1 MRHLNRHGQ
10 NRSTRLLMRRWPAMV
25 LKTRAIFRAN
35 FVLASACLSFLVSV
49 RTTIE
54 AQSDS
59 FYSGKTVRIIVGFTP
74 GGFYDRWARL
84 LSRYMPK
91 YIPGNPNFVV
101 QNMPG
106 ASSVIAA
113 NYVYNLAKSDGLTIL
128 VPINSLFLDQIA
140 GRKEVKFD
148 IRKFD
153 WIGTQEK
160 APTMLYFR
168 ADSPFKTVADIIK
181 APEPPKC
188 GSTGTASTGY
198 LVAKLMDE
206 AFKAKINTVTGY
218 QGGSEIDVAVERGE
232 IVCRGMDIPPHF
244 GREPFDSW
252 HKKGFDRHI
261 LQSGPKRDPRMGDA
275 PTLFE
280 LMDQYKTPDVIRAV
294 TRIVLASGEFGRPM
308 VVGPGTPPDRVKILR
323 DAYAKAMRDP
333 GLIEEAKKGQMDME
347 YTSGEELQN
356 LMKELM
362 NQPREVIERV
372 KKVLAE

>member
-1 MRHLNRHGQ
+1 MKSVAPSILPRYF
-10 NRSTRLLMRRWPAMV
+10 AV
-25 LKTRAIFRAN
+25 LVT
-35 FVLASACLSFLVSV
+35 CLWFTFGA

-54 AQSDS
+54 AQRDS
-59 FYSGKTVRIIVGFTP
+59 FYSGKTVRIVVGFTP

-113 NYVYNLAKSDGLTIL
+113 NYVYNLTKSDGLTLL
-128 VPINSLFLDQIA
+128 VHINSLYLDQIV
-140 GRKEVKFD
+140 GRNEVKFD
-148 IRKFD
+148 VRKFEF
-153 WIGTQEK
+153 IGTQEK

-168 ADSPFKTVADIIK
+168 ADSPIKSVADIIK
-181 APEPPKC
+181 ASEPPKC

-198 LVAKLMDE
+198 LLAKLMDE
-206 AFKAKINTVTGY
+206 AFKAKLNTVTGY

-244 GREPFDSW
+244 GREPFETW

-261 LQSGPKRDPRMGDA
+261 LQGGPKRDPRLPDT

-280 LMDQYKTPDVIRAV
+280 LMDQFKSSEVSRRV
-294 TRIVLASGEFGRPM
+294 TRIVLASGDFGRPM
-308 VVGPGTPPDRVKILR
+308 VVGPGVPPDRVKVLR
-323 DAYAKAMRDP
+323 EAYAKAMRDP
-333 GLIEEAKKGQMDME
+333 GLIDEAKKGQMDME
-347 YTSGEELQN
+347 HTPGEELQN
-356 LMKELM
+356 LMKEFM
-362 NQPREVIERV
+362 NQPPDVVERV
-372 KKVLAE
+372 KKVLTE

>member
-1 MRHLNRHGQ
+1 MGTLI
-10 NRSTRLLMRRWPAMV
+10 LVVFL
-25 LKTRAIFRAN
+25 I
-35 FVLASACLSFLVSV
+35 ASSASFLW
-49 RTTIE
+49 
-54 AQSDS
+54 AQATP
-59 FYSGKTVRIIVGFTP
+59 FYQDKTVRVIVGFTP

-113 NYVYNLAKSDGLTIL
+113 NYVYNLAKSDGLTLL
-128 VPINSLFLDQIA
+128 VPINSLYLDQIV

-148 IRKFD
+148 MRKFEF
-153 WIGTQEK
+153 IGTQEK

-181 APEPPKC
+181 ASEPPKC

-198 LVAKLMDE
+198 LIARLMDE
-206 AFKAKINTVTGY
+206 AFKAKLNTVTGY

-244 GREPFDSW
+244 GREPFDTW
-252 HKKGFDRHI
+252 HKKGFDRHL
-261 LQSGPKRDPRMGDA
+261 LQGGPKRDPRMGDA

-280 LMDQYKTPDVIRAV
+280 LMDQYKTPEVMRGV
-294 TRIVLASGEFGRPM
+294 TRIVLAGGEFGRPM
-308 VVGPGTPPDRVKILR
+308 VVGPGNPPDRVKMLR

-347 YTSGEELQN
+347 YTPGEELQV

-362 NQPREVIERV
+362 NQPRDVMERV

>member
-1 MRHLNRHGQ
+1 MRA
-10 NRSTRLLMRRWPAMV
+10 SRLPR
-25 LKTRAIFRAN
+25 
-35 FVLASACLSFLVSV
+35 LAAYLGILSLCLFAALAGV
-49 RTTIE
+49 RFAH
-54 AQSDS
+54 AQGEP
-59 FYSGKTVRIIVGFTP
+59 FYNGKTVRIIVGFTP

-91 YIPGNPNFVV
+91 YIPGNPNFLV

-113 NYVYNLAKSDGLTIL
+113 NYVYNLAKSDGLTLL
-128 VPINSLFLDQIA
+128 VPINSLYLDQVV

-148 IRKFD
+148 VRKFD
-153 WIGTQEK
+153 FIGTQEK

-168 ADSPFKTVADIIK
+168 ADSPFKTLADIIQAK
-181 APEPPKC
+181 EAPKC

-198 LVAKLMDE
+198 LVARLLDE
-206 AFKAKINTVTGY
+206 AFKAKLNTVTGY

-252 HKKGFDRHI
+252 HKRGFDRHI
-261 LQSGPKRDPRMGDA
+261 LQGGPKRDPRMPET

-280 LMDQYKTPDVIRAV
+280 LMDQHNSPDVMRRV

-308 VVGPGTPPDRVKILR
+308 VAGPGTPPERLKLLR
-323 DAYAKAMRDP
+323 ESYAKAMRDP

-347 YTSGEELQN
+347 YTSGEELQSM
-356 LMKELM
+356 MKDLM
-362 NQPREVIERV
+362 NQPRDVMDRV
-372 KKVLAE
+372 KRILTE

>member
-1 MRHLNRHGQ
+1 MVVNRNDQ
-10 NRSTRLLMRRWPAMV
+10 KVLSALL
-25 LKTRAIFRAN
+25 AIAWLLWTF
-35 FVLASACLSFLVSV
+35 SP
-49 RTTIE
+49 TQ
-54 AQSDS
+54 AQSKS
-59 FYSGKTVRIIVGFTP
+59 FYKDKTVRVIVGFTP

-91 YIPGNPNFVV
+91 YLSGNPNFIV

-113 NYVYNLAKSDGLTIL
+113 NYVYNLTKAYGLTLL
-128 VPINSLFLDQIA
+128 VPINSLYLDQIV

-148 IRKFD
+148 MRKFEF
-153 WIGTQEK
+153 IGTQEK

-168 ADSPFKTVADIIK
+168 ADTPFKNLNDIIQAK
-181 APEPPKC
+181 EPPKC

-198 LVAKLMDE
+198 LLAKIMDE
-206 AFKAKINTVTGY
+206 AFKAKLNTVSGY
-218 QGGSEIDVAVERGE
+218 QGGAEIDVAVERGE

-261 LQSGPKRDPRMGDA
+261 LQGGPKRDPRMGDA

-280 LMDQYKTPDVIRAV
+280 LMDQYKSPEVMRGVA
-294 TRIVLASGEFGRPM
+294 RIIMASGEFGRPM
-308 VVGPGTPPDRVKILR
+308 VAGPGNPPDRVRMLR

-333 GLIEEAKKGQMDME
+333 GLVEEAKKGQMDME
-347 YTSGEELQN
+347 HTPGEALQA

-362 NQPREVIERV
+362 NQPREVVERV
-372 KKVLAE
+372 KRVLAD

>member
-1 MRHLNRHGQ
+1 MQKSSMINPKGQ
-10 NRSTRLLMRRWPAMV
+10 KTFSALLVIAWLLCACSPA
-25 LKTRAIFRAN
+25 L
-35 FVLASACLSFLVSV
+35 
-49 RTTIE
+49 
-54 AQSDS
+54 AQSET
-59 FYSGKTVRIIVGFTP
+59 FYNGKTVRIIVGFTP

-91 YIPGNPNFVV
+91 YIPGNPNFLV

-113 NYVYNLAKSDGLTIL
+113 NYVFNLAKTDGLTIL
-128 VPINSLFLDQIA
+128 VPINSLYLDQIA

-148 IRKFD
+148 VRKFEF
-153 WIGTQEK
+153 IGTQEK
-160 APTMLYFR
+160 APTLLYFR
-168 ADSPFKTVADIIK
+168 ADSPFKTVEDIIK
-181 APEPPKC
+181 AKEAPKC

-198 LVAKLMDE
+198 LLAKIMDE
-206 AFKAKINTVTGY
+206 AFKAKLNTVSGY
-218 QGGSEIDVAVERGE
+218 QGGAEIDIAVERGE

-280 LMDQYKTPDVIRAV
+280 LMDQFKTPEVMRGVARVI
-294 TRIVLASGEFGRPM
+294 LASGDFGRPM
-308 VVGPGTPPDRVKILR
+308 LIGPGNPPDRVKMLR

-333 GLIEEAKKGQMDME
+333 GLVEEVKKGQMDME
-347 YTSGEELQN
+347 HTPGEELQA
-356 LMKELM
+356 LMKEMM
-362 NQPREVIERV
+362 NQPREVVERV
-372 KKVLAE
+372 KKVLAD

>member
-1 MRHLNRHGQ
+1 MGTFII
-10 NRSTRLLMRRWPAMV
+10 SLLV
-25 LKTRAIFRAN
+25 
-35 FVLASACLSFLVSV
+35 FVLSASSLK
-49 RTTIE
+49 
-54 AQSDS
+54 AQSTP
-59 FYSGKTVRIIVGFTP
+59 FYQDKTIRVIVGFTP

-91 YIPGNPNFVV
+91 YISGNPNFIV

-113 NYVYNLAKSDGLTIL
+113 NYVYNVAKNDGLTLL
-128 VPINSLFLDQIA
+128 VPINSLYLDQIA
-140 GRKEVKFD
+140 GRQEVKFD
-148 IRKFD
+148 MRKFEF
-153 WIGTQEK
+153 IGTQEK

-181 APEPPKC
+181 ASEPPKC

-198 LVAKLMDE
+198 LLAKLMDE
-206 AFKAKINTVTGY
+206 AFKAKLNTVTGY

-244 GREPFDSW
+244 GREPFDTW
-252 HKKGFDRHI
+252 HKNGFDRHI
-261 LQSGPKRDPRMGDA
+261 LQSGPKRDPRMGDT

-280 LMDQYKTPDVIRAV
+280 LMDQYKTPDVVRAV

-308 VVGPGTPPDRVKILR
+308 IAGPGNPPEKVKMLR

-333 GLIEEAKKGQMDME
+333 GLIEEAKKSHMDME
-347 YTSGEELQN
+347 HTPGEDLQN
-356 LMKELM
+356 LLKDLM
-362 NQPREVIERV
+362 NQPPQVIERV
-372 KKVLAE
+372 KKVLTE

>member
-1 MRHLNRHGQ
+1 MILKA
-10 NRSTRLLMRRWPAMV
+10 RS
-25 LKTRAIFRAN
+25 IFGRN
-35 FVLASACLSFLVSV
+35 FALTLACLSL
-49 RTTIE
+49 TLDIGALAQ

-59 FYSGKTVRIIVGFTP
+59 FYNGKTVRIIVGFTP

-113 NYVYNLAKSDGLTIL
+113 NYVYNLTKSDGLTLL
-128 VPINSLFLDQIA
+128 VHINSLYLDQIV
-140 GRKEVKFD
+140 GRNEVKFD
-148 IRKFD
+148 VRKFEF
-153 WIGTQEK
+153 IGTQEK

-168 ADSPFKTVADIIK
+168 ADSPIKSLGDIIK
-181 APEPPKC
+181 ASEPPKC

-198 LVAKLMDE
+198 LLAKLLDE
-206 AFKAKINTVTGY
+206 AFKAKLNTVTGY

-244 GREPFDSW
+244 GREPFETW

-261 LQSGPKRDPRMGDA
+261 LQGGPKRDPRLADT

-280 LMDQYKTPDVIRAV
+280 LMDQFKSPEVTRRV
-294 TRIVLASGEFGRPM
+294 TRIVLASGDFGRPM
-308 VVGPGTPPDRVKILR
+308 VVGPGVPPDRVKILR
-323 DAYAKAMRDP
+323 EAYAKAMRDP
-333 GLIEEAKKGQMDME
+333 GLIDEAKKGQMDME
-347 YTSGEELQN
+347 HTPGEELQN
-356 LMKELM
+356 LMKEFM
-362 NQPREVIERV
+362 NQPPDVVERI
-372 KKVLAE
+372 KKVLTE

>member
-1 MRHLNRHGQ
+1 MMRP
-10 NRSTRLLMRRWPAMV
+10 RLLSR
-25 LKTRAIFRAN
+25 LTRGLRIGA
-35 FVLASACLSFLVSV
+35 ACLFL
-49 RTTIE
+49 TLCLGAA
-54 AQSDS
+54 AQAQGEP

-91 YIPGNPNFVV
+91 YIPGNPNFLV

-113 NYVYNLAKSDGLTIL
+113 NYVYNLAKNDGLTLL
-128 VPINSLFLDQIA
+128 VPINSLYLDQIV

-148 IRKFD
+148 ALKFEF
-153 WIGTQEK
+153 IGTQEK

-168 ADSPFKTVADIIK
+168 ADSPFKTLADIIQAK
-181 APEPPKC
+181 EAPKC

-198 LVAKLMDE
+198 LLARLMDE
-206 AFKAKINTVTGY
+206 AFKAKLNTVTGY

-252 HKKGFDRHI
+252 HKRGFDRHI
-261 LQSGPKRDPRMGDA
+261 LQGGPKRDPRMPDT

-280 LMDQYKTPDVIRAV
+280 LMDQHHSPEVMRRV
-294 TRIVLASGEFGRPM
+294 TRIVLGSGEFGRPM
-308 VVGPGTPPDRVKILR
+308 VVGPGTPAERVKILR

-347 YTSGEELQN
+347 HTPGEELQT
-356 LMKELM
+356 LLKEIM
-362 NQPREVIERV
+362 NQPRDVLDRV
-372 KKVLAE
+372 KRILTE